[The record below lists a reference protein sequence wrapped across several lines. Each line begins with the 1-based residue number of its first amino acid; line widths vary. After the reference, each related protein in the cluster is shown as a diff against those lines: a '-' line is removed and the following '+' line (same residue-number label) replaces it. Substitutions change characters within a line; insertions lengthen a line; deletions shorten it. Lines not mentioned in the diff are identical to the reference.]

1 VRRVDP
7 ALNQCRE
14 MHVSSEER
22 YKVYLRQ
29 SSYPKDNYFF
39 NRELRRGR
47 CTENLQ
53 ELMKRSG
60 NAVIVVEQSAKG
72 KRIGEGAYD

>member
-1 VRRVDP
+1 MLLLASNFFDS
-7 ALNQCRE
+7 
-14 MHVSSEER
+14 HVLSEEK
-22 YKVYLRQ
+22 YKKYLRQ

-39 NRELRRGR
+39 NRELRLRC

-72 KRIGEGAYD
+72 KRI